1 MNRIARFLTFF
12 AVLALVAGLAGMAT
26 AKNRH
31 THAQNKPAPTWKVP
45 SALTPPGNAVF
56 LFEYKAQGVQIYA
69 CEAKP
74 EAPTTFAWTF
84 KAPEAE
90 LRNARGEVV
99 ATHFA
104 GPTWQGN
111 DGGTVVAAVLARP
124 DAPGKKAI
132 PWLLLEAKSHTGG
145 GVLSTISYIQRLDT
159 RGGNA
164 PDSGCDAAHANAESR
179 VPYEATYAFYYP
191 AAS

>member
-1 MNRIARFLTFF
+1 MHRITRFFTIIT
-12 AVLALVAGLAGMAT
+12 ALVLIAGLAGTVT
-26 AKNRH
+26 AKGRH
-31 THAQNKPAPTWKVP
+31 THADSKPAQSKKVP
-45 SALTPPGNAVF
+45 AALTPPNSAVF
-56 LFEYKAQGVQIYA
+56 LFELEAKWVHIYA
-69 CEAKP
+69 CEARP

-111 DGGTVVAAVLARP
+111 DGSTVVASVLARA
-124 DAPGKKAI
+124 DAPSKKAI
-132 PWLLLEAKSHTGG
+132 PWLLLEAKSHAGS
-145 GVLSTISYIQRLDT
+145 GVFSTVTYIQRLDT
-159 RGGNA
+159 RGGGA
-164 PDSGCDAAHANAESR
+164 PATGCDAAHAGAEAR
-179 VPYEATYAFYYP
+179 VPYEALYAFYYP

>member
-1 MNRIARFLTFF
+1 MNRITHFLTIV
-12 AVLALVAGLAGMAT
+12 AALVLISGVGGTVT
-26 AKNRH
+26 AKDRH
-31 THAQNKPAPTWKVP
+31 AHAASKPVQAKKAPST
-45 SALTPPGNAVF
+45 LTPPENAVL
-56 LFEYKAQGVQIYA
+56 LFEFEAQGVQIYA
-69 CEAKP
+69 CEATP

-90 LRNARGEVV
+90 LRNARGQVV

-111 DGGTVVAAVLARP
+111 DGSTVVAAVVARA
-124 DAPGKKAI
+124 DAPSKKAI
-132 PWLLLEAKSHTGG
+132 PWLLLEAKSHTGS
-145 GVLSTISYIQRLDT
+145 GVFSTITYIQRLDT
-159 RGGNA
+159 KGGIA
-164 PDSGCDAAHANAESR
+164 PGKGCDAAHANAETR